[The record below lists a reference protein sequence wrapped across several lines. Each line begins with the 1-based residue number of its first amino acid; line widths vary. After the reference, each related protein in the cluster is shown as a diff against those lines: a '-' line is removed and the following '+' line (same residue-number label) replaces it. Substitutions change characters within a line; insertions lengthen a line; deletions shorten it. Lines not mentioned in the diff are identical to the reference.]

1 MDLTIHPKNNYFC
14 FNISLFIIR
23 IYKVLDTYIE
33 IMYISVTLVAKQLTE
48 DLTDDA
54 ISLVI

>member
-1 MDLTIHPKNNYFC
+1 M
-14 FNISLFIIR
+14 
-23 IYKVLDTYIE
+23 YKVLDTYIK
-33 IMYISVTLVAKQLTE
+33 IMYISVTLVAMQLTE